1 MKKTLSF
8 ILAFMM
14 ILSCF
19 SCFACAQSKDDK
31 IVIELRSDIAGM
43 TIDDY
48 RDFAIIHSDN
58 IVFDETQRSDPIS
71 LTDCVGN
78 YYDGKMKPGRTY
90 NIWYTLYAADGF
102 EIPDEMN
109 DDTIELICGE
119 GTDAY
124 WYGKTVGTGKDGGCL
139 ASLSIW
145 TEVRVDGNFF
155 QNLFGRIADFFLKV
169 RSWSPY

>member
-1 MKKTLSF
+1 MAVLF
-8 ILAFMM
+8 ILAC
-14 ILSCF
+14 SSF
-19 SCFACAQSKDDK
+19 SACAQPEDKK
-31 IVIELRSDIAGM
+31 IVIELRSDIASM

-48 RDFAIIHSDN
+48 KDFAVIHSDN
-58 IVFDETQRSDPIS
+58 IMFDETQRSDPVG

-78 YYDGKMKPGRTY
+78 YYPDGMKPGRTY
-90 NIWYTLYAADGF
+90 NIWYTLYAVDGF

-109 DDTIELICGE
+109 DETIELICGK

-145 TEVRVDGNFF
+145 TEVKVDGNFF
-155 QNLFGRIADFFLKV
+155 QNIFGAIADLFLKI